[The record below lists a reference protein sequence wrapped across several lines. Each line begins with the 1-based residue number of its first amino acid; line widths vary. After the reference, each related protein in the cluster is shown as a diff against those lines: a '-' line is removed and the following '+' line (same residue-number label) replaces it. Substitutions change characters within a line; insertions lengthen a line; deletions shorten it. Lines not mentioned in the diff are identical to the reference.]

1 MPPGSS
7 VNAHNGTPRQ
17 RLTVAARTPRHP
29 ARSLRV
35 RSLAKINLD
44 LRVLNKRPDGFHELR
59 TIFQTI
65 SLADTID
72 IEYQR
77 GRTRI
82 DIHSNLS
89 IPDNLIVRAADSV
102 LRAARSTG
110 RLRFDLTKR
119 IPLGSGLGGGSSNA
133 AAVLLALPVLIGK
146 PLPLEKLMEMASEL
160 GSDVPFFL
168 LGGTAV
174 GLGRGT
180 ELYPLPDV
188 AMRPALVITPGV
200 HSSTGE
206 AYRALDRKSTCQI
219 PLAVV
224 NSFELHAWQI
234 ESYGSDPVSKNDFEP
249 VVFREHSQLK
259 SIKGKLLKL
268 GARPALMSGSGS
280 ALFGMFPSREIR
292 DRALDSFRKE
302 FDQDKVHRVTTVSR
316 SRYRALWRRQ
326 VGVSS
331 DTRLW
336 PPQDRYAK

>member
-1 MPPGSS
+1 MAG
-7 VNAHNGTPRQ
+7 
-17 RLTVAARTPRHP
+17 
-29 ARSLRV
+29 SLRV

-44 LRVLNKRPDGFHELR
+44 LRVLNKRADGFHELR

-77 GRTRI
+77 GRTQI
-82 DIHSNLS
+82 DINSNLN

-102 LRAARSTG
+102 LRSARATG
-110 RLRFDLTKR
+110 RLRFQLRKR

-133 AAVLLALPVLIGK
+133 AAVLLALPILIGK
-146 PLPLEKLMEMASEL
+146 PLPIAKLMEMAAEL

-188 AMRPALVITPGV
+188 AARPALVITPGI
-200 HSSTGE
+200 HSSTRE
-206 AYRALDRKSTCQI
+206 AYRALDREPACEI
-219 PLAVV
+219 PFSVL
-224 NSFELHAWQI
+224 NSFEAVAWQMQG
-234 ESYGSDPVSKNDFEP
+234 YGSERDAVSKNDFEA
-249 VVFREHSQLK
+249 VVFGEHSQLK

-280 ALFGMFPSREIR
+280 ALFGMFPSRELR
-292 DRALDSFRKE
+292 DRALDSLRKE
-302 FDQDKVHRVTTVSR
+302 FDKDKVHPVTTVSR
-316 SRYRALWRRQ
+316 SRYRAMWRRQ
-326 VGVSS
+326 VGVTS
-331 DTRLW
+331 DIRLW